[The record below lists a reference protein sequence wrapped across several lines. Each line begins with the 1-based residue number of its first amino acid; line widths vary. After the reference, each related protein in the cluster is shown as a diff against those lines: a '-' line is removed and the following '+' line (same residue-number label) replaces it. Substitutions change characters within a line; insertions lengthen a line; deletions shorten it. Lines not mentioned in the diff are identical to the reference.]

1 MIYIYEC
8 AMRHRQKKTIYL
20 RMRQKC
26 VQSYKKYHVR
36 DYKTGL
42 SVKINSNFKKVIFFG
57 VINC

>member
-1 MIYIYEC
+1 
-8 AMRHRQKKTIYL
+8 MRHRQKKTIYL

-26 VQSYKKYHVR
+26 VQSYKKYHAR